1 MTTYPTIQA
10 VTPQPNAQLVVTFS
24 NQMTKVYDCRPL
36 LQVAGFERLTDPAL
50 FRTVRRDPGGYGI
63 VWDDE
68 LDLSESE
75 LWLNGQAICDNAD
88 DTLNIENRR
97 RLSAANN
104 RREINPQA
112 QRRDPVALIREDRD
126 R

>member
-24 NQMTKVYDCRPL
+24 NRITKVYDCRPL
-36 LQVAGFERLTDPAL
+36 LQVSGFERLTDPAF
-50 FRTVRRDPGGYGI
+50 FRAVRRDTGGYGG

-75 LWLNGQAICDNAD
+75 LWLNGQAISDNAD
-88 DTLNIENRR
+88 DAVNIENRR
-97 RLSAANN
+97 QLSAANN
-104 RREINPQA
+104 RREIDPQA
-112 QRRDPVALIREDRD
+112 QRLDPVALIREERD